1 MPLCVVIGHFI
12 YIYFVEPF
20 ILELNEEKNFNAYII
35 FVLLFLQYC
44 SMHAA
49 IYIHIHTIYAL
60 KKLQYKTSFLW
71 QILVTLKVNDA
82 FKEKL
87 TSGGVTFRRD
97 ALQRTKNIFA
107 GGGAIILVVKE
118 GIEYDE
124 GSPVCNGIFH
134 FKC

>member
-82 FKEKL
+82 FQEKL
-87 TSGGVTFRRD
+87 TNLDVHMS
-97 ALQRTKNIFA
+97 K
-107 GGGAIILVVKE
+107 VKE
-118 GIEYDE
+118 GGGE
-124 GSPVCNGIFH
+124 
-134 FKC
+134 